1 MATTTHR
8 STPDSGPAPKA
19 RIPDLPSTLLTIRE
33 HLGLTRADAH
43 ERHRVSSSYLSQ
55 IEDGKR
61 TPSLDLL
68 EQIIAG
74 YELSCAQAQYL
85 RELRAPARRLSPISH
100 LRRFIARTPQL
111 VQHLDKL
118 EQHGV
123 PATFIDPLKQ
133 VLAANNALRT
143 ALPGMFDIGCIP
155 EWMFSATGRAAVLN
169 WPAEAL
175 YTVAS
180 LRPGLARYRDSPR
193 ARALLADLAKDPTF
207 NEIWHNN
214 IDIIYGR
221 DTSNPLQCH
230 HPDTDNHYS
239 LTLAIS
245 PVTQT
250 QEILLATAVPGPP
263 ANLSTSL
270 EHG

>member
-1 MATTTHR
+1 M
-8 STPDSGPAPKA
+8 
-19 RIPDLPSTLLTIRE
+19 LLAIRE
-33 HLGLTRADAH
+33 HIGLTRADAH

-68 EQIIAG
+68 EQITAG

-85 RELRAPARRLSPISH
+85 RELRAPARKLSSIPQ
-100 LRRFIARTPQL
+100 LRRFIAGTPRL
-111 VQHLDKL
+111 IQHLDKL

-123 PATFIDPLKQ
+123 PAAFIDPLKQ
-133 VLAANNALRT
+133 ILATNHAWRT
-143 ALPGMFDIGCIP
+143 ALPGLVDIGGVP
-155 EWMFSATGRAAVLN
+155 QWMFSATGNDTVLN
-169 WPAEAL
+169 WPAEAV

-193 ARALLADLAKDPTF
+193 ARALLADLAKNPTF
-207 NEIWHNN
+207 NEVWHTT

-230 HPDTDNHYS
+230 NPDTHNTYS

-250 QEILLATAVPGPP
+250 QEILLATAIPGSSASAHQGEERGRP
-263 ANLSTSL
+263 
-270 EHG
+270 